1 MKLRTTDTTTVTPYD
16 KHRDCL
22 YFYSFLELLAFDFVE
37 NKMRPPEEE
46 RDSWY
51 FGIDARMYAVSMLV
65 ARSST
70 DPFQKSYTEDTR
82 GLDNR
87 DPLKE
92 LKRKAMST
100 IGNRKIVTIYDDELR
115 PRVREIQSDIK
126 WKTIDVVRLG
136 YIDEPSYPIILITVD
151 INDVDEN
158 TSQDAVNKIHE
169 LMVEFHLPDIHAE
182 IKTGRLFEQA
192 KPGLYLD
199 GARYGEYE
207 HYPLELARVPK
218 LGASVS
224 SADSSL
230 AGSLCLFLKIN
241 GSKYAMTCQHVVISS
256 EKFTP
261 TDARNII
268 LLPAKKDLEHHKARF
283 DWRIEANRLCCEELE
298 AKKQKAGGKGSAL
311 ILKDDEAKAS
321 IKLNCRFGT
330 VEYAPGISKHPLTNS
345 RRDWAVIKL
354 NDDRFQTLPP
364 NLLPPTHFTFVES
377 DTITEIY
384 GGSTILTNLMHHLGV
399 TTTTV
404 LPLQE
409 LNRVPNGSRPSEE
422 DQDHES
428 LLVFKHGSTSGWT
441 AGSLNEIRSDCRF
454 ESGSQTMEYCV
465 VNIPDLN
472 FFSYQGDSGA
482 CVVDIDGRIVG
493 MVHSGNGENVPYGA
507 EITYLT
513 PMEWIIQ
520 DIKDTLKTD
529 DVVIEHL
536 KKLRPFILLVVT
548 INTAIIQS
556 RYSDLSRGEE
566 AKASPGSV
574 YTIRPP
580 NRTHPR
586 FTTTEAQRPVPARGS
601 ARLHAGQGAALFDRA
616 TAVALPGDTSTC
628 TVISGDLP

>member
-1 MKLRTTDTTTVTPYD
+1 MGP
-16 KHRDCL
+16 
-22 YFYSFLELLAFDFVE
+22 S
-37 NKMRPPEEE
+37 EEE

-65 ARSST
+65 ARSPT
-70 DPFQKSYTEDTR
+70 YPFQKSYTENTR

-87 DPLKE
+87 DPLNE

-100 IGNRKIVTIYDDELR
+100 IGNHKIVTIYDDESR
-115 PRVREIQSDIK
+115 PRVREILSNIE
-126 WKTIDVVRLG
+126 WKTIDVVRLS
-136 YIDEPSYPIILITVD
+136 YVDEPSYPVILITVD
-151 INDVDEN
+151 IDDVYEN
-158 TSQDAVNKIHE
+158 TAQDAVNKIHE
-169 LMVEFHLPDIHAE
+169 LMVEFHLPDVHAE

-192 KPGLYLD
+192 KSGLHLD

-218 LGASVS
+218 LGVSVS

-241 GSKYAMTCQHVVISS
+241 DSKYAMTCQHVVISS
-256 EKFTP
+256 EAFTP
-261 TDARNII
+261 TDAGNII
-268 LLPAKKDLEHHKARF
+268 LQPAKKDLEHYKARF
-283 DWRIEANRLCCEELE
+283 NWRIEANRLCCEELE
-298 AKKQKAGGKGSAL
+298 AKKQKAGGRDSAL
-311 ILKDDEAKAS
+311 ISKDEEANAS
-321 IKLNCRFGT
+321 IVQGGLIQLEVEKYAMESAMTEVKLPFGT

-354 NDDRFQTLPP
+354 NDIRFQTLPP
-364 NLLPPTHFTFVES
+364 YLLPPTHFTFIES

-399 TTTTV
+399 ATTTV

-409 LNRVPNGSRPSEE
+409 LNRVFDGSRPSEE
-422 DQDHES
+422 DQGYES
-428 LLVFKHGSTSGWT
+428 LHVFKHGSTSGWT

-454 ESGSQTMEYCV
+454 ESGSQTLEYCV
-465 VNIPDLN
+465 VNIPHLN
-472 FFSYQGDSGA
+472 FFSYQGDSGS

-529 DVVIEHL
+529 DVVIEQY
-536 KKLRPFILLVVT
+536 V
-548 INTAIIQS
+548 
-556 RYSDLSRGEE
+556 E
-566 AKASPGSV
+566 
-574 YTIRPP
+574 
-580 NRTHPR
+580 
-586 FTTTEAQRPVPARGS
+586 
-601 ARLHAGQGAALFDRA
+601 
-616 TAVALPGDTSTC
+616 
-628 TVISGDLP
+628 